1 METKQGTLHV
11 YEAGTLTVAG
21 FGGHD
26 VLEQVNVAEVRGELL
41 ELIEEH
47 SCETLAIDFTG
58 VRLIPSGLLG
68 LLASLRQHGVEVH
81 LYNPSHDIREVME
94 ITNLHQVMPMYE
106 VEI

>member
-1 METKQGTLHV
+1 MEIKQGTLHV

-26 VLEQVNVAEVRGELL
+26 VLEHVNVAEVRGELL

-47 SCETLAIDFTG
+47 NCETLAIDFTG

-81 LYNPSHDIREVME
+81 LYNPSTDIREVME

>member
-26 VLEQVNVAEVRGELL
+26 VLEHVNVADVRQELL

-47 SCETLAIDFTG
+47 HCETLAIDFTEECG
-58 VRLIPSGLLG
+58 
-68 LLASLRQHGVEVH
+68 
-81 LYNPSHDIREVME
+81 
-94 ITNLHQVMPMYE
+94 
-106 VEI
+106 